1 MVTFNSHSE
10 PQKSV
15 ICENGV
21 PASFLCHVAA
31 FNADLNVRQQEPLLN
46 LTCLLV
52 TDGCYRCCY
61 YTVVALPSQ
70 TVASVAHVNRYY

>member
-15 ICENGV
+15 ICENGI

-31 FNADLNVRQQEPLLN
+31 FNADLNVRLLPAGA
-46 LTCLLV
+46 TIKFDLLV
-52 TDGCYRCCY
+52 SNGRLLLLLLLSLHWRRGR
-61 YTVVALPSQ
+61 LP
-70 TVASVAHVNRYY
+70 ASLT